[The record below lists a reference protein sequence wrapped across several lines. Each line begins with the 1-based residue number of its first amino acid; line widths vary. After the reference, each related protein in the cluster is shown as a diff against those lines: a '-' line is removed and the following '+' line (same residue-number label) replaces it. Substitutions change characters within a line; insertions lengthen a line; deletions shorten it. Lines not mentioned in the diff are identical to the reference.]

1 MQNTQQQN
9 CDHENTAENDTNT
22 KAAIKI
28 VWIQIM

>member
-9 CDHENTAENDTNT
+9 CDHENTDENDTIT
-22 KAAIKI
+22 KTVIEV